1 MSLTTRARALLFLSL
16 LSACAEWPRYAN
28 LPDDN
33 IEGFPAG
40 TDPADAVDVDW
51 SAAER
56 EADPGNETPPE
67 AAALDLGAGR
77 LFYGSLDSAG
87 WDSTVEV
94 DHQVTCGDQLA
105 TSEYPPI
112 EQGVYT
118 GDVDWVSVA
127 PSADGVLCAVL
138 DLSLDDSLPA
148 GFAYDLLL
156 YDLDTCG
163 NPLTLHVN
171 SDGKPIGEALYQ
183 DQEGWSDDVTGGTAL
198 GVVLAGFI
206 PGEIVT
212 QQLAWRLGVALV
224 PANAEGDTLCPSLP
238 EAL

>member
-1 MSLTTRARALLFLSL
+1 M
-16 LSACAEWPRYAN
+16 
-28 LPDDN
+28 
-33 IEGFPAG
+33 
-40 TDPADAVDVDW
+40 
-51 SAAER
+51 
-56 EADPGNETPPE
+56 
-67 AAALDLGAGR
+67 
-77 LFYGSLDSAG
+77 
-87 WDSTVEV
+87 
-94 DHQVTCGDQLA
+94 
-105 TSEYPPI
+105 
-112 EQGVYT
+112 
-118 GDVDWVSVA
+118 A

-171 SDGKPIGEALYQ
+171 SDGKPLGEALYQ